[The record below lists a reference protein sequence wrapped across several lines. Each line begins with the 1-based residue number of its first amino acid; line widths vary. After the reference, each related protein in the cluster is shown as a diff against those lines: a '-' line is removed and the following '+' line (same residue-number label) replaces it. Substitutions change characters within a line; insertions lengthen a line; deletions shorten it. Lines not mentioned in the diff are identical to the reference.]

1 MKRELSR
8 KKNIV
13 NIVWFKKDLRSS
25 DHAPLYEAALGEYP
39 VLPIYVFEPDYWK
52 QEDAAF
58 RHWDFTKQSLEFL
71 RADLSTLGQALVFR
85 KGKIL
90 EVFEDLRKEF
100 TINAIYSHQETGNAW
115 TFERDKSVRYWGRVN
130 GVKILEY
137 QNNSII
143 RGLADRDKWA
153 AQRDK
158 FMSKPI
164 IKKPNIRPLE
174 IDLGQI
180 SVDIN
185 FRGNSIKNNKQIGG
199 AENGWKYLESFFQGR
214 GNTYRKDMSSPLLA
228 EAACSRISPY
238 LAYGNLSVREV
249 LRFVRD
255 NLYNDKKNGG
265 IFKIFQISFG
275 LERSFWAKARG
286 RLFN

>member
-1 MKRELSR
+1 MKREISR

-13 NIVWFKKDLRSS
+13 NIVWFKRDLRSS
-25 DHAPLYEAALGEYP
+25 DHAPLYEAALGEYL
-39 VLPIYVFEPDYWK
+39 VLPIYVFEPDYWR

-58 RHWDFTKQSLEFL
+58 RHWEFTKQSLEFL

-164 IKKPNIRPLE
+164 IEKPNIRPWKL
-174 IDLGQI
+174 ILLK
-180 SVDIN
+180 
-185 FRGNSIKNNKQIGG
+185 FRSI
-199 AENGWKYLESFFQGR
+199 
-214 GNTYRKDMSSPLLA
+214 
-228 EAACSRISPY
+228 
-238 LAYGNLSVREV
+238 
-249 LRFVRD
+249 
-255 NLYNDKKNGG
+255 
-265 IFKIFQISFG
+265 
-275 LERSFWAKARG
+275 
-286 RLFN
+286 

>member
-1 MKRELSR
+1 MKCELSR

-25 DHAPLYEAALGEYP
+25 DHAPLHEAALGEYP
-39 VLPIYVFEPDYWK
+39 ILPIYVFEPDYWK

-58 RHWDFTKQSLEFL
+58 RHWEFTKQSLEFL
-71 RADLSTLGQALVFR
+71 RADLSKLGQALVFR

-100 TINAIYSHQETGNAW
+100 TINAIYAHQETGNAW

-153 AQRDK
+153 TQRDE

-174 IDLGQI
+174 IDLAQI
-180 SVDIN
+180 SVDIDLK
-185 FRGNSIKNNKQIGG
+185 GNSVKNNKQIGG
-199 AENGWKYLESFFQGR
+199 AENGWKYL
-214 GNTYRKDMSSPLLA
+214 
-228 EAACSRISPY
+228 
-238 LAYGNLSVREV
+238 
-249 LRFVRD
+249 
-255 NLYNDKKNGG
+255 
-265 IFKIFQISFG
+265 
-275 LERSFWAKARG
+275 
-286 RLFN
+286 